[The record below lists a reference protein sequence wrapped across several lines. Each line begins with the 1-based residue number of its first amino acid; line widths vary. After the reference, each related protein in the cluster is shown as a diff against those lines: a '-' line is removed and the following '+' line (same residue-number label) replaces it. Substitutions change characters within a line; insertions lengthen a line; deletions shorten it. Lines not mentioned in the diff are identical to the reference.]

1 MCTESRHR
9 ESRIPLKFRMPQA
22 ESRCIN
28 SQRCNGD
35 RMKFTPLSQVRD
47 RVQVGAPLPFGIHDH
62 DHTLLLAQGQQV
74 QSQAQL
80 QALFARGALVDL
92 AMLTSPAERIAQAR
106 PEALPGLWAACLDEV
121 HQTLRNGHHEGFR
134 DALESSSAPVLAL
147 VARDPD
153 LAIFQVLRQQGNQH
167 VDYGVHHATHAG
179 ITGVLV
185 AQRLGW
191 SPDDCQ
197 RVFKAALTMNISM
210 LELQGQLA
218 LQTTPPT
225 AEQRQ
230 SILAH
235 PAFSRQMLELAGV
248 TDTDWLNAVEQ
259 HHEAPD
265 GSGYPHGL
273 REPGELAMLLR
284 RVDIYTAKLSPRA
297 TRSAIAA
304 DKAGRAMFMQE
315 PGHPMVAAL
324 VKEFG
329 VYPPGCFVRLASGE
343 TAMVIRRGSTVMAPI
358 VAVVG
363 SSRGAALARPE
374 RRDTAQAAYAV
385 QCVLPAHADMA
396 RLAPE
401 QLLAVLAG

>member
-1 MCTESRHR
+1 M
-9 ESRIPLKFRMPQA
+9 QY
-22 ESRCIN
+22 
-28 SQRCNGD
+28 
-35 RMKFTPLSQVRD
+35 TPLSQVRE

-62 DHTLLLAQGQQV
+62 DHTLLLAQGQRV
-74 QSQAQL
+74 ESLAQL

-92 AMLTSPAERIAQAR
+92 AALAALDSPSERIARAR
-106 PEALPGLWAACLDEV
+106 PDELPGLWTDCLDGV
-121 HQTLRNGHHEGFR
+121 QQALRNAYDEGFR
-134 DALESSSAPVLAL
+134 DALDASSAPVLAL

-167 VDYGVHHATHAG
+167 VDYGVHHATHAA
-179 ITGVLV
+179 ITGWLV

-191 SPDDCQ
+191 SAGDSQ

-225 AEQRQ
+225 DEQRLA
-230 SILAH
+230 IHAH
-235 PAFSRQMLELAGV
+235 PQFSRQMLEMAGV
-248 TDTDWLNAVEQ
+248 TDPDWLDAVEQ
-259 HHEAPD
+259 HHEVAD

-273 REPGELAMLLR
+273 RTPSDLASLVH
-284 RVDIYTAKLSPRA
+284 RVDVYTAKLSPRA
-297 TRSAIAA
+297 TRSAITA
-304 DKAGRAMFMQE
+304 DKAGRMMFMQD

-324 VKEFG
+324 IKEFG
-329 VYPPGCFVRLASGE
+329 VYPPGCFVRLASGQ
-343 TAMVIRRGSTVMAPI
+343 TAMVVRRGSTVMAPI

-363 SSRGAALARPE
+363 TSRGAALARPE
-374 RRDTAQAAYAV
+374 RRDTAQPAYAV
-385 QCVLPAHADMA
+385 QCVLPAHADMV

>member
-1 MCTESRHR
+1 M
-9 ESRIPLKFRMPQA
+9 QY
-22 ESRCIN
+22 
-28 SQRCNGD
+28 
-35 RMKFTPLSQVRD
+35 TPLSQVQARIH
-47 RVQVGAPLPFGIHDH
+47 VGAPLPFGIRDH
-62 DHTLLLAQGQQV
+62 DHTLLLARGQRV
-74 QSQAQL
+74 DSQAQL
-80 QALFARGALVDL
+80 EALFDRGALVDL
-92 AMLTSPAERIAQAR
+92 EELRTPAERIALAR
-106 PEALPGLWAACLDEV
+106 PEELPGLWSDCLGAV
-121 HQTLRNGHHEGFR
+121 HGALQNAYDEGFR
-134 DALESSSAPVLAL
+134 DALEASSAPVLAL

-167 VDYGVHHATHAG
+167 VDYGVHHATHAA
-179 ITGVLV
+179 ITGWLV
-185 AQRLGW
+185 ASRLGW
-191 SPDDCQ
+191 SADDCQ

-225 AEQRQ
+225 DEQRRA
-230 SILAH
+230 IHAH
-235 PAFSRQMLELAGV
+235 PQFSRLMLEMAGV
-248 TDTDWLNAVEQ
+248 TDADWLQAVAQ

-265 GSGYPHGL
+265 GSGYPQGL
-273 REPGELAMLLR
+273 RDASDLADLVR

-304 DKAGRAMFMQE
+304 DKAGRIMFMQE

-343 TAMVIRRGSTVMAPI
+343 TAMVIRRGRTVMAPI

-363 SSRGAALARPE
+363 NSRGAALARPE

-385 QCVLPAHADMA
+385 QGVLPAHPDMPQ
-396 RLAPE
+396 LAPD
-401 QLLAVLAG
+401 QLLQILAG

>member
-1 MCTESRHR
+1 
-9 ESRIPLKFRMPQA
+9 
-22 ESRCIN
+22 
-28 SQRCNGD
+28 
-35 RMKFTPLSQVRD
+35 
-47 RVQVGAPLPFGIHDH
+47 VGAPLPFGIHDH
-62 DHTLLLAQGQQV
+62 DHTLLLAQGQRV
-74 QSQAQL
+74 ESLAQL

-92 AMLTSPAERIAQAR
+92 AALSALISPSERIARAR
-106 PEALPGLWAACLDEV
+106 TDELPGLWTECLDGV
-121 HQTLRNGHHEGFR
+121 QQALRNAYGEGFR
-134 DALESSSAPVLAL
+134 DALEASSAPVLAL

-167 VDYGVHHATHAG
+167 VDYGVHHATHAA
-179 ITGVLV
+179 ITGWLV

-191 SPDDCQ
+191 SAGDSQ

-225 AEQRQ
+225 DEQRLA
-230 SILAH
+230 IRAH
-235 PAFSRQMLELAGV
+235 PQFSRQMLEMAGV
-248 TDTDWLNAVEQ
+248 TDTDWLTAVEQ
-259 HHEAPD
+259 HHEVAD

-273 REPGELAMLLR
+273 RTPSDLACLVH
-284 RVDIYTAKLSPRA
+284 RVDVYTAKLSPRA
-297 TRSAIAA
+297 TRDAIGA
-304 DKAGRAMFMQE
+304 DKAGRMMFMQD

-343 TAMVIRRGSTVMAPI
+343 TAMVVRRGSTVMAPI

-374 RRDTAQAAYAV
+374 RRDTAQPAYAV